1 MHLLL
6 KTTIIYITIMSF
18 STAFAQEGMTT
29 IQSNY
34 PVEESANRL
43 EKILT
48 ENGITIFNKI
58 DHQQGAS
65 DVDMELSPTILFI
78 VGNPKLG
85 TPVMQCSQTA
95 AIDLPQK
102 ILIWENSESVV
113 QIGYNNPEFLKER
126 HSIKGCDDVLKKIDD
141 ALHNFAVSAAGE

>member
-1 MHLLL
+1 MRLLL
-6 KTTIIYITIMSF
+6 KTTILFISIMSF
-18 STAFAQEGMTT
+18 STAFAQEGITT
-29 IQSNY
+29 VQSDY
-34 PVEESANRL
+34 SVEETAKRL
-43 EKILT
+43 ENILK

-102 ILIWENSESVV
+102 ILIWQNSEGVV

-126 HSIKGCDDVLKKIDD
+126 HSITGCDEVLKKIGN
-141 ALHNFAVSAAGE
+141 ALHNFAVSAAGG